1 MHCQKNKTPS
11 ISYAMLDIIHLVR
24 TQYLSKSNISYALI
38 RLRTRTD
45 ADEEVR
51 TFSFSFSENIKYVL
65 NG

>member
-1 MHCQKNKTPS
+1 
-11 ISYAMLDIIHLVR
+11 MLDIIHLVR